1 MSTNVSSLPLD
12 WLYVDPFRLET
23 FWSFFL
29 FKGRLTKPTFPRQK
43 FWVNEISD
51 NSHRFF
57 SINSAYSAL
66 GSESKEC
73 CSFDFNTSPVYGF
86 ATPPLLT
93 FEVALCPVLT
103 HVDTGKSM
111 DQYTWAKRGWCR
123 METQFKKN
131 ERNKL
136 TFFGWEL
143 CLSGVWR
150 FFSIIFIPKFGEDG
164 WSQRVG
170 RAFGH
175 PNSEEDLFG
184 ENSLPPEPTDILHV
198 EFSTVSRIESSL
210 FAPDFLWRDCFF
222 FVFFFGASFGSPRNA
237 QCDIFC
243 LPICWCWWL
252 KARNIWRW
260 WIYGMPSSLPSEL
273 AISHRTAMGQIPR
286 SPVGFIR
293 HLGEVWGSCGF
304 STTNS

>member
-43 FWVNEISD
+43 FWVNEIRD

-111 DQYTWAKRGWCR
+111 DPYTWAKRGWCR
-123 METQFKKN
+123 METQFKKQT
-131 ERNKL
+131 KQ
-136 TFFGWEL
+136 
-143 CLSGVWR
+143 
-150 FFSIIFIPKFGEDG
+150 I
-164 WSQRVG
+164 
-170 RAFGH
+170 
-175 PNSEEDLFG
+175 DLFWLRALSKWRL
-184 ENSLPPEPTDILHV
+184 EKIS
-198 EFSTVSRIESSL
+198 F
-210 FAPDFLWRDCFF
+210 DFH
-222 FVFFFGASFGSPRNA
+222 P
-237 QCDIFC
+237 
-243 LPICWCWWL
+243 
-252 KARNIWRW
+252 
-260 WIYGMPSSLPSEL
+260 
-273 AISHRTAMGQIPR
+273 
-286 SPVGFIR
+286 
-293 HLGEVWGSCGF
+293 
-304 STTNS
+304 

>member
-1 MSTNVSSLPLD
+1 MWALCLLIDYMLTLSVWKLFE
-12 WLYVDPFRLET
+12 V
-23 FWSFFL
+23 FFCL
-29 FKGRLTKPTFPRQK
+29 KEGWPSQHFHARNFEWMKLVIIHT
-43 FWVNEISD
+43 D
-51 NSHRFF
+51 FF

-150 FFSIIFIPKFGEDG
+150 FFSIIFIPKFWEDG
-164 WSQRVG
+164 WSQRVR

-184 ENSLPPEPTDILHV
+184 ENSLPPEPTDILYV

-222 FVFFFGASFGSPRNA
+222 FVFFLVQVLVPLGTHSATSSVSRFADADDWKPETYDGDGSTG
-237 QCDIFC
+237 C
-243 LPICWCWWL
+243 LL
-252 KARNIWRW
+252 HSLRSWRF
-260 WIYGMPSSLPSEL
+260 
-273 AISHRTAMGQIPR
+273 HTGQPFSANPQV
-286 SPVGFIR
+286 SPVGFFIR
-293 HLGEVWGSCGF
+293 HLWWSLRILWF
-304 STTNS
+304 LTTNS